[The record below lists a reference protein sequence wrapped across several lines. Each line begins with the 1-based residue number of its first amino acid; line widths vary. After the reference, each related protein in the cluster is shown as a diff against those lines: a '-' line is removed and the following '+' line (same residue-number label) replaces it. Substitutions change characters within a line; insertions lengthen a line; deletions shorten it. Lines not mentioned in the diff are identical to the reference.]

1 MPASPNIPYDMK
13 TVIAATVDDGDY
25 VEYFP
30 HWAGSITCGFARL
43 DGHPVGIVG
52 NQPMVLAGVLDVNS
66 AEKAARFVRTCDA
79 FNIPPVT
86 FVDVPGF
93 LPGVAQAHGG
103 TIPHAATLLYPS
115 RPATLPLIPLT
126 P

>member
-1 MPASPNIPYDMK
+1 MRETPELRELMPASPNIPYDMK

-52 NQPMVLAGVLDVNS
+52 NQPRVLAGVIAVNS
-66 AEKAARFVRTCDA
+66 AENAARLVRTVEPY
-79 FNIPPVT
+79 NIPP
-86 FVDVPGF
+86 PPF
-93 LPGVAQAHGG
+93 LQHPDFHPRAH
-103 TIPHAATLLYPS
+103 
-115 RPATLPLIPLT
+115 
-126 P
+126 

>member
-79 FNIPPVT
+79 FNIPLVT
-86 FVDVPGF
+86 FVEDRKSTR
-93 LPGVAQAHGG
+93 LN
-103 TIPHAATLLYPS
+103 S
-115 RPATLPLIPLT
+115 RH
-126 P
+126 